1 MVKIFASVFP
11 AEAAAACE
19 CSCSAGPPLSRTA
32 YLAAIATGVIKL
44 GAGLLLTALLVSTP
58 RSGEILYESKTE
70 YLPMSPGGG
79 CT

>member
-19 CSCSAGPPLSRTA
+19 CGCSAGPPLSRTA

-58 RSGEILYESKTE
+58 RSGGLLYE
-70 YLPMSPGGG
+70 
-79 CT
+79 

>member
-11 AEAAAACE
+11 AEASAECE
-19 CSCSAGPPLSRTA
+19 CGCSAGPPLSSTA

-58 RSGEILYESKTE
+58 RSGVV
-70 YLPMSPGGG
+70 MV
-79 CT
+79 